1 MADAARIIKRLE
13 AEKQVRQPNES
24 QWQRCYDYTYPLR
37 GSGLNSNVLDA
48 EQIAKKK
55 ADLVD
60 STGTEAVRTLVS
72 SIIAGMTPASALW
85 FDMDVT
91 QSTEEERRWLH
102 DSSETVWKNIHSSN
116 FDSQAFEGVT
126 DSVCAG
132 WFVLYVEEAEGG
144 GYRFEQ
150 WPLAQ
155 CYIAASKAGGLID
168 IVYRCY
174 SLTAEQA
181 VAEFGSAVS
190 DEISK
195 AADTDPS
202 RKFEFVHAIEPR
214 QNYVVNARLSKNLPF
229 SSCHVEVNKKH
240 IVRESGYHE
249 FPCSVPRWH
258 VLPGS
263 QYAIG
268 PVSDAVADMATLN
281 QVRRFELMNLDMAVA
296 GMWIAED
303 DGVLNPRSVK
313 VGPRKIIV
321 ANSVDSMK
329 ELKSSTDFQV
339 AFMSEDR
346 IQAQIRKVLLA
357 DQLQPQDGPA
367 MTATEVH
374 ARMNLIRNLLGP
386 IYGRFQS
393 EFLKPL
399 IDRCFGIA
407 FRAGAL
413 TPPPDSLRGRNT
425 NIKYQSPL
433 ARAQRLEEV
442 TAIDAYV
449 AGLVEVSAATGDTT
463 VMDNVDLDA
472 AARVKAE
479 ALGVPANV
487 VPKAEDIQKRR
498 ELRLQA
504 QQEQQEQQQAMQLQ
518 QAAGEEMIKKSVGA
532 T

>member
-1 MADAARIIKRLE
+1 MSDVARILKRLE
-13 AEKQVRQPNES
+13 SEKQTRRPNES
-24 QWQRCYDYTYPLR
+24 QWLRCYDYTYPLR
-37 GSGLNSNVLDA
+37 GSGLNENVLDA

-72 SIIAGMTPASALW
+72 SILAGMTPASSLW
-85 FDMDVT
+85 FDQDVD
-91 QSTEEERRWLH
+91 QSTEDERRWLH
-102 DSSETVWKNIHSSN
+102 ESSETIWRNIHSSN
-116 FDSQAFEGVT
+116 YDSEAYEGVI

-132 WFVLYVEEAEGG
+132 WFVLYVEEAPQG
-144 GYRFEQ
+144 GYRFEL

-155 CYIAASKAGGLID
+155 CYIAASKAGGPID

-174 SLTAEQA
+174 RLTAEQA
-181 VAEFGSAVS
+181 LAEFGAAVS
-190 DEISK
+190 DDIRS
-195 AADTDPS
+195 AAEKEPTRMFD
-202 RKFEFVHAIEPR
+202 FVHAIEPR
-214 QNYVVNARLSKNLPF
+214 QTYAVGARLAKNLPVA
-229 SSCHVEVNKKH
+229 SYHIEVTKK
-240 IVRESGYHE
+240 ILLRESGYHE
-249 FPCSVPRWH
+249 MPCMVPRWH

-281 QVRRFELMNLDMAVA
+281 QLRRFELMNADLAIA

-313 VGPRKIIV
+313 VGPRKVIV

-329 ELKSSTDFQV
+329 ELKSSTDFNV

-346 IQAQIRKVLLA
+346 LQAQIRKVLLA

-399 IDRCFGIA
+399 IARCFGLA
-407 FRAGAL
+407 YRAGVLGQA
-413 TPPPDSLRGRNT
+413 PDSLIGREIH
-425 NIKYQSPL
+425 IKYQSPL

-442 TAIDAYV
+442 TAIDQYV
-449 AGLVEVSAATGDTT
+449 GGLLQVAEATQDPT

-472 AARVKAE
+472 AARFKAE
-479 ALGVPANV
+479 ALGVPAQV
-487 VPKAEDIQKRR
+487 IPKQDDMQKRR
-498 ELRLQA
+498 KLRIA
-504 QQEQQEQQQAMQLQ
+504 AQEQQQQQAQAADLQ
-518 QAAGEEMIKKSVGA
+518 QAAGEAAIKQSAGA
-532 T
+532 A